1 MSDATSGGNPYQC
14 NTCGAAIPSSHR
26 NPNCPKCFAKLSDET
41 VATLRKEPAPSESK
55 GSAGACIGL
64 GVIALCAGLYFLI
77 NPSASGYS
85 NVANMH
91 ALALGQTFTVAGA
104 VLLGFGIRPR

>member
-1 MSDATSGGNPYQC
+1 MSDAKSGGNPYQC
-14 NTCGAAIPSSHR
+14 SACGAAIPSNRQST
-26 NPNCPKCFAKLSDET
+26 NCLKCYAKLPKEI
-41 VATLRKEPAPSESK
+41 VAKLQAEAPTNPSK
-55 GSAGACIGL
+55 GSTEACIGL
-64 GVIALCAGLYFLI
+64 GVIALCVGLYFLI

>member
-1 MSDATSGGNPYQC
+1 MSDANSGGNPYQC
-14 NTCGAAIPSSHR
+14 SACGAAIPSNRQST
-26 NPNCPKCFAKLSDET
+26 NCPKCYAKLPEKVVAALRENAET
-41 VATLRKEPAPSESK
+41 RPGR
-55 GSAGACIGL
+55 GSAETCIGL

-77 NPSASGYS
+77 NPSANGYG

>member
-1 MSDATSGGNPYQC
+1 MSETNSGGNPYQC
-14 NTCGAAIPSSHR
+14 SACGAAIPSSR
-26 NPNCPKCFAKLSDET
+26 QSTNCPKCYAKLPKEV
-41 VATLRKEPAPSESK
+41 VAKLQGEAASNPSK
-55 GSAGACIGL
+55 GSAEACIGL

-77 NPSASGYS
+77 NPSANGYS

-91 ALALGQTFTVAGA
+91 ALALGQAFTVAGT

>member
-1 MSDATSGGNPYQC
+1 M
-14 NTCGAAIPSSHR
+14 H
-26 NPNCPKCFAKLSDET
+26 
-41 VATLRKEPAPSESK
+41 
-55 GSAGACIGL
+55 
-64 GVIALCAGLYFLI
+64 VIALCAGLYFLI

-91 ALALGQTFTVAGA
+91 ALALGQTFTVVGA

>member
-1 MSDATSGGNPYQC
+1 
-14 NTCGAAIPSSHR
+14 
-26 NPNCPKCFAKLSDET
+26 
-41 VATLRKEPAPSESK
+41 
-55 GSAGACIGL
+55 
-64 GVIALCAGLYFLI
+64 VIALCAGLYFLI
-77 NPSASGYS
+77 NPSANGYG